1 MEATSPELGLTVVSL
16 ARALSALLF
25 FLESFA
31 VVSWSSYRAQVG
43 QWRVHSRRCA
53 TTERRRPPL
62 PAVTHLGLT
71 SAIPRD
77 LNRIALW

>member
-1 MEATSPELGLTVVSL
+1 MEATSPELGLTMVIL

-43 QWRVHSRRCA
+43 QWRVRGRQCA

-62 PAVTHLGLT
+62 PVVTYLGLT
-71 SAIPRD
+71 PATPRY
-77 LNRIALW
+77 LNRIAFL

>member
-31 VVSWSSYRAQVG
+31 VVSWSSY
-43 QWRVHSRRCA
+43 
-53 TTERRRPPL
+53 
-62 PAVTHLGLT
+62 
-71 SAIPRD
+71 
-77 LNRIALW
+77 